1 MTQGYQIQANSSKAQ
16 IRLIGAIGWW
26 ENDSEDFTRQVDEL
40 LDAGVKD
47 VDLYINSSGGDLFHG
62 KEIQNQVMRFPG
74 TKTGIAG
81 ALCASAASDLLQICD
96 NRRMYK
102 NGQLMIHNPVT
113 GAWGDRRVIK
123 SRLQMLDNEH
133 ELSIDR
139 YTEANTAAKTREEIT
154 DLMDVE
160 TWMTAEQALEMGFI
174 DQVIDKKDKESP
186 AVDNSLRQFKKA
198 PVAVLNLLSPADP
211 EPPAV
216 ETHSIMKEQLTE
228 VLGMAPSATDAQ
240 VQNRVAEL
248 MRENTQLK
256 DERDQKIQNAAEEKA
271 KSLVDNAITA
281 KQIPGADRE
290 LWMKDAVEN
299 YDLVER
305 TINRIPKPVQLSKQQ
320 GFIGPDATM
329 AGVKGKKFS
338 ELQQDHPEVLEQLRA
353 SDRDQYNALFKA
365 EFGFEPSLDR

>member
-1 MTQGYQIQANSSKAQ
+1 
-16 IRLIGAIGWW
+16 
-26 ENDSEDFTRQVDEL
+26 
-40 LDAGVKD
+40 
-47 VDLYINSSGGDLFHG
+47 
-62 KEIQNQVMRFPG
+62 
-74 TKTGIAG
+74 
-81 ALCASAASDLLQICD
+81 
-96 NRRMYK
+96 
-102 NGQLMIHNPVT
+102 